1 MEGCLWQ
8 HWLPGRTPIAQL
20 SQFSAFSEIAFQK
33 VLSHGNYLDSLE
45 HNLINK
51 VIYVARSNCVH
62 TARSNNDKTS
72 YGYAAAPRVS
82 TMSFSALGNTFVKS
96 DVNRLMSGSAFRIFL
111 DTKALSTN
119 LELVLDD

>member
-1 MEGCLWQ
+1 M
-8 HWLPGRTPIAQL
+8 
-20 SQFSAFSEIAFQK
+20 
-33 VLSHGNYLDSLE
+33 
-45 HNLINK
+45 
-51 VIYVARSNCVH
+51 H

-72 YGYAAAPRVS
+72 YDYAAAPGVS

-119 LELVLDD
+119 LELVLDDYR

>member
-1 MEGCLWQ
+1 M
-8 HWLPGRTPIAQL
+8 
-20 SQFSAFSEIAFQK
+20 
-33 VLSHGNYLDSLE
+33 
-45 HNLINK
+45 
-51 VIYVARSNCVH
+51 H
-62 TARSNNDKTS
+62 TARSNNNKTS

-119 LELVLDD
+119 LELVLDDYRWIGCRQLGQSLSRKRKDGSLTLRRNNSNFKAILSG